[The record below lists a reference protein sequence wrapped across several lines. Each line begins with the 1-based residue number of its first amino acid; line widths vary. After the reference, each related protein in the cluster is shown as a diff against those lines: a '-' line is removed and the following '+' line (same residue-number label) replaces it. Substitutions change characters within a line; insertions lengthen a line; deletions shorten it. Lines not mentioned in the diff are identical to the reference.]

1 MSRNSGR
8 IWSRF
13 SGDRESEYRR
23 GDVNISHS
31 RSSGRG
37 NNGSSDHF
45 RSPGGSRNAVR
56 NSDDG
61 FYDNFRPSS
70 SNEFSREDQQLRN
83 GTWEQ
88 HLQTPTS
95 GFNYIDIQFSSGIP
109 SYLQVPTRSVDPRIN
124 FYSG

>member
-23 GDVNISHS
+23 GDVNLPHS
-31 RSSGRG
+31 RTSGSG
-37 NNGSSDHF
+37 NNGSRDHF
-45 RSPGGSRNAVR
+45 RSPGGSGNAVR

-70 SNEFSREDQQLRN
+70 SNEFSREDQQVRS
-83 GTWEQ
+83 GTWEKQ
-88 HLQTPTS
+88 LQTPTS
-95 GFNYIDIQFSSGIP
+95 GFNYPDIQFAAGIP
-109 SYLQVPTRSVDPRIN
+109 SYSQITTFIPDRKLKIL
-124 FYSG
+124 